1 MVCLTEGACVDVTD
15 MEVIDG
21 QLADFAVDGNEIAP
35 RLGRPGDPVT
45 VDPATAAIRA
55 AYRSVTG
62 GDALRIYVEV
72 SSNAD
77 ATFELSNAVY
87 VDSDGNLTPVDR
99 ETSIGAVDGSA
110 RVPTTVALDFPE
122 CRPRWRVAVPGV
134 PPRRHRPARRRPPG
148 GADRRRAGSDKHGV
162 LKLGECGELGRVER
176 EVGGAWR
183 GRVADAGH
191 GQRV

>member
-1 MVCLTEGACVDVTD
+1 M
-15 MEVIDG
+15 
-21 QLADFAVDGNEIAP
+21 
-35 RLGRPGDPVT
+35 
-45 VDPATAAIRA
+45 
-55 AYRSVTG
+55 TG

-110 RVPTTVALDFPE
+110 RVPTTVALDFPNADPGGE
-122 CRPRWRVAVPGV
+122 LRFLVFPRGAD
-134 PPRRHRPARRRPPG
+134 RPARRRPPG

-162 LKLGECGELGRVER
+162 ARN
-176 EVGGAWR
+176 
-183 GRVADAGH
+183 
-191 GQRV
+191 